1 MKKRIFRTLAIFST
15 ISVAVVALVITALSV
30 NVNMKQIERTLQE
43 TAQTM
48 AESYPRWESIEEC
61 RFFLGSLTDNIRVTL
76 IDPEGTVLYETE
88 AEVSSMENHFDRPEI
103 QQAFQNGSGEIT
115 RNSATLGAK
124 TYYYAVR
131 LSDGNVLRLAREYSS
146 MYRIIFNS
154 IVIIAVWIVVLIAIS
169 IIVSRRLTVWLIRP
183 IVHLAD
189 HIGNFEDAEIYD
201 ELAPF
206 IRHIRE
212 QSVEIDEQKS
222 ILQRERE
229 TLTLVTKNMKE
240 GILMVS
246 GDRNIV
252 SLNPSA
258 ISMLSGSHTRAED
271 FVGRTFLLL
280 NRTQTWYNC
289 IDRALKGEN
298 AEDELRCR
306 GSVYRL
312 FASPIVHGDRVDGA
326 VVIVLDVTQKR
337 LAEQMRQEF
346 SANVSHELKTPLTS
360 ISGYA
365 EMIELGMVPS
375 EDDQKEFARRIHKE
389 ALRLLALI
397 SDIIRLSRIEE
408 GIPKEFQLIDLQP
421 ICEDTRESLAELAE
435 ERDHI
440 QLILDCEQSFV
451 MGDSSMITELLYNL
465 TENAIKYN
473 KPGGQVCITTRQQ
486 PEEAMI
492 EVKDSGIGIPEE
504 SLQRVFERFYRVDK
518 SRSKQTGGT
527 GLGLSI
533 VKHIVE
539 YHNGRIELSSEL
551 GTGTTIRIWLPSPK
565 HIPEKS

>member
-15 ISVAVVALVITALSV
+15 ISVSIVALVITALSV
-30 NVNMKQIERTLQE
+30 HVNMRQVERTLQE
-43 TAQTM
+43 TTQSLA
-48 AESYPRWESIEEC
+48 ASYPRWDSMDDC
-61 RFFLGSLTDNIRVTL
+61 RYFLDALSDNIRVTL
-76 IDPEGTVLYETE
+76 IDSDGTVLYETE
-88 AEVSSMENHFDRPEI
+88 AEASSMENHFDRPEI
-103 QQAFQNGSGEIT
+103 QAAFHNGSGETT
-115 RNSATLGAK
+115 RNSTTLGTK
-124 TYYYAVR
+124 TYYYAVK

-146 MYRIIFNS
+146 MYRIVFNS
-154 IVIIAVWIVVLIAIS
+154 VIIIAIWIVILIAIS
-169 IIVSRRLTVWLIRP
+169 IIVSRRLTIWLIRP

-212 QSVEIDEQKS
+212 QSNEIDEQKNT
-222 ILQRERE
+222 LQKERE
-229 TLTLVTKNMKE
+229 TLNLVTKNMKE
-240 GILMVS
+240 GILMIS

-258 ISMLSGSHTRAED
+258 IFMMSGSHGTENEY
-271 FVGRTFLLL
+271 VGRTFLLL

-312 FASPIVHGDRVDGA
+312 FASPIIHGERVDGA
-326 VVIVLDVTQKR
+326 VVIVLDVTQER

-365 EMIELGMVPS
+365 EMIELGMVQS
-375 EDDQKEFARRIHKE
+375 ADDQKEFARRIHKE

-408 GIPKEFQLIDLQP
+408 GLPKEFQLISVP
-421 ICEDTRESLAELAE
+421 RICEDTRESLAELAE
-435 ERDHI
+435 ERSHI
-440 QLILDCEQSFV
+440 TLTLDCEPSFV
-451 MGDSSMITELLYNL
+451 MGDPGMITELLYNL

-473 KPGGQVCITTRQQ
+473 KPGGQVWITARQQ
-486 PEEAMI
+486 EGEAMI
-492 EVKDSGIGIPEE
+492 EVRDTGIGIPEE
-504 SLQRVFERFYRVDK
+504 SCQRVFERFYRVDK

-533 VKHIVE
+533 VKHVVE
-539 YHNGRIELSSEL
+539 YHEGRIELSSEL
-551 GTGTTIRIWLPSPK
+551 GTGTTIRVWLPSPK
-565 HIPEKS
+565 HIPETD

>member
-451 MGDSSMITELLYNL
+451 VGDSSMITELLYNL

-473 KPGGQVCITTRQQ
+473 KPGGRVCITTRQQ

>member
-451 MGDSSMITELLYNL
+451 VGDSSMITELLYNL